1 MQKIFK
7 EDEITGITP
16 TFVILIEV
24 FYEAD
29 DLDHLLELV
38 QRYRSERNL
47 GKIGIYLPNSK

>member
-1 MQKIFK
+1 MQKIV
-7 EDEITGITP
+7 EEEEMTGITP

-24 FYEAD
+24 FYEAE

-47 GKIGIYLPNSK
+47 GKIGIYMPSFK